1 MVSRSLTLILLTAS
15 LLGLGGQCN
24 PPVSLIQIARPI
36 EGQLDPVV
44 GPNELSVVEIRIVV
58 PSGTTALS
66 ATLDGGDI
74 TGFFPALSGSAE
86 VIEKVLF
93 AFGQGE
99 HLLEVNALVGGVPSV
114 TMRTFESVVLENPAE
129 CEILNNVHCMY
140 PYPSNHFTVADVT
153 TETGLRLNIPAGA
166 SPQPIGDP
174 IDPAEYNQLDG
185 FSPTAQ
191 ILMHFPGGVD
201 LALSDAPR
209 LLDPECCGQPAG
221 PPWIDTRTYT
231 DRSLEVDLMGH
242 PASPTLLI
250 DTVTGDLVRHFAEV
264 DGRTADVSRQS
275 LILRPGE
282 SLVPNR
288 RYIVAVRNLVD
299 GVGDPVGAE
308 PPFAVLRDK
317 RWTTI
322 ASLAAKYG
330 RYESDIFPVL
340 AATGVPRGNLILA
353 YDFTTQS
360 EGQLTRQ
367 MLSMRDQSYAWLA
380 ARESELV
387 PGDSGTET
395 FTVDAVT
402 DFDCNVAGTV
412 LRRIVAGKFESPL
425 FLDGDLA
432 AGSAQFMNVDAA
444 DVPVQNPGTPTHNAP
459 YTIGIPC
466 TLEDADLT
474 NDPARPLILGHGLFG
489 TGRSMVEGIPGL
501 IGAAGLEFSYIA
513 GATDWRGLSSVD
525 LAWLATQILGIGT
538 HKLNNFAAFPD
549 RLRQGMLNTLVLAR
563 MMKDGFFNNNA
574 AFQLGGNGVFPGTA
588 EEEYYYGISLG
599 GVMGL
604 FFSALTPD
612 IERFGIDVPSMNF
625 SFLLQRSTQFIAFE
639 QILNGIGLTDPID
652 RILGIGLFHELWVSA
667 EPAGYA
673 RHITTDPLPGSGGP
687 SKILMTAAWLD
698 KQVSNQATEVTART
712 LGIPNLTG
720 SIAQGFQGIPDVDT
734 DIAGPQDSALVIWD
748 TGSFDILDPAQEP
761 VIPPLSNRIPSDVCD
776 PHGFRPSIP
785 ASIEQLIDF
794 LQPGGQITNTCE
806 GAGKLCDAG
815 SPVELSLG
823 FDTLTP
829 PHPCNPYVP

>member
-1 MVSRSLTLILLTAS
+1 MVSRSPTLILVAIA

-24 PPVSLIQIARPI
+24 APQGLVKIALPI
-36 EGQLDPVV
+36 EGQLNEVTGGINDLALVV
-44 GPNELSVVEIRIVV
+44 IRLLIPPETTNLAVILDGNDVTSFVTSNGHLAEATVFSAGQGDHELEV
-58 PSGTTALS
+58 TALV
-66 ATLDGGDI
+66 D
-74 TGFFPALSGSAE
+74 
-86 VIEKVLF
+86 
-93 AFGQGE
+93 
-99 HLLEVNALVGGVPSV
+99 GVPSL
-114 TMRTFESVVLENPAE
+114 TLRKFEVVKLENSAE
-129 CEILNNVHCMY
+129 CEILNNAHCMY
-140 PYPSNHFTVADVT
+140 PYPSNHFTVPDAT
-153 TETGLRLNIPAGA
+153 TDTGLRVSIPPGA

-174 IDPAEYNQLDG
+174 IDPAQYNELDG
-185 FSPTAQ
+185 FSPTVQ
-191 ILMHFPGGVD
+191 ILMHFPGGVN
-201 LALSDAPR
+201 LTLSDAPR

-231 DRSLEVDLMGH
+231 DRSLEVDSMGD
-242 PASPTLLI
+242 PDSPTLLI
-250 DTVTGDLVRHFAEV
+250 DTVTGNLVRHFAEV
-264 DGRTADVSRQS
+264 DGRTPDVSRQS
-275 LILRPGE
+275 LIIRPGE

-299 GVGDPVGAE
+299 AAGVAVEAE
-308 PPFAVLRDK
+308 PPFAVLRDR

-330 RYESDIFPVL
+330 RYEAEIFPVL
-340 AATGVPRGNLILA
+340 AAAGVPRENLILA
-353 YDFTTQS
+353 FDFTTQS
-360 EGQLTRQ
+360 EDQLTRQ
-367 MLSMRDQSYAWLA
+367 MLSMRDQAYVWLT

-395 FTVDAVT
+395 FTVGTIT
-402 DFDCNVAGTV
+402 DFDCSIAGTV
-412 LRRIVAGKFESPL
+412 LRRIVEGTFESPL
-425 FLDGDLA
+425 FLDGDLDA
-432 AGSAQFMNVDAA
+432 ASVQFMNVDA
-444 DVPVQNPGTPTHNAP
+444 DDLPVQNAVTPTHTAP

-489 TGRSMVEGIPGL
+489 TGKSLVEGIPDL
-501 IGAAGLEFSYIA
+501 IGAAGLSFPYIA

-525 LAWLATQILGIGT
+525 LVWVGTRILGIGS
-538 HKLNNFAAFPD
+538 HQLNNFAAFPD

-574 AFQLGGNGVFPGTA
+574 AFQLGGNGVFPGAA

-604 FFSALTPD
+604 FFAALTPD

-625 SFLLQRSTQFIAFE
+625 SFLLQRSTQFVAFE
-639 QILNGIGLTDPID
+639 QLLSGIGLTDPMD

-687 SKILMTAAWLD
+687 SKILMSAAWLD

-720 SIAQGFQGIPDVDT
+720 SIAQGFRGIPDVDT

-748 TGSFDILDPAQEP
+748 TGSFDILDPAQQS
-761 VIPPLSNRIPSDVCD
+761 VIPPLSNQLPSDVCD
-776 PHGFRPSIP
+776 PHGFRPLIP

-794 LQPGGQITNTCE
+794 LRPGGQITNTCE
-806 GAGKLCDAG
+806 GVGKLCDAG

>member
-1 MVSRSLTLILLTAS
+1 MVSRSLTLILVAVALV
-15 LLGLGGQCN
+15 GLGGQCN
-24 PPVSLIQIARPI
+24 QSQGLIKIALPI
-36 EGQLDPVV
+36 EDQL
-44 GPNELSVVEIRIVV
+44 NEVAGGIQDLSVVAIRILI
-58 PSGTTALS
+58 PAETTNLNV
-66 ATLDGGDI
+66 TLDGGDI
-74 TGFFPALSGSAE
+74 TGFLTITGHVAEANLFSA
-86 VIEKVLF
+86 
-93 AFGQGE
+93 GQGNHE
-99 HLLEVNALVGGVPSV
+99 LEATGIVDGVPSV
-114 TMRTFESVVLENPAE
+114 TLRNFEVVKLENSAE
-129 CEILNNVHCMY
+129 CEILNNAHCMY
-140 PYPSNHFTVADVT
+140 PYPSNHFTVPDVT
-153 TETGLRLNIPAGA
+153 TDTGLRLSIPAGA
-166 SPQPIGDP
+166 PPQPTGDP
-174 IDPAEYNQLDG
+174 IDTAFYNELDG

-191 ILMHFPGGVD
+191 ILMHFPAGVD

-231 DRSLEVDLMGH
+231 DRSLEVDLMGD
-242 PASPTLLI
+242 PDSPTLLI
-250 DTVTGDLVRHFAEV
+250 DTVTGELVRHFAEV
-264 DGRTADVSRQS
+264 DGRTADLSRQS

-299 GVGDPVGAE
+299 AAGDPVEAE
-308 PPFAVLRDK
+308 PPFAVLRDE

-330 RYESDIFPVL
+330 HYESEIFPQL
-340 AATGVPRGNLILA
+340 AAAGVPRENLVLA
-353 YDFTTQS
+353 FDFTTQS
-360 EGQLTRQ
+360 EDQLTHQ
-367 MLSMRDQSYAWLA
+367 MLSMRDQAYVWLSD
-380 ARESELV
+380 REMELI
-387 PGDSGTET
+387 PGDAGTET
-395 FTVDAVT
+395 FTVDTVT

-412 LRRIVAGKFESPL
+412 LRRIVEGTFESPL
-425 FLDGDLA
+425 FLDGDLD
-432 AGSAQFMNVDAA
+432 AGSVQFMNVDAN
-444 DVPVQNPGTPTHNAP
+444 DIPVQNLVTPTHNAQ

-466 TLEDADLT
+466 TLEDADPN

-489 TGRSMVEGIPGL
+489 TGKSMVDGIPDL
-501 IGAAGLEFSYIA
+501 IGAAGLPFSYIA
-513 GATDWRGLSSVD
+513 GATDWRGMSSVD
-525 LAWLATQILGIGT
+525 LAWLGTQILGIGN
-538 HKLNNFAAFPD
+538 HQLNNFAGFPD

-563 MMKDGFFNNNA
+563 MMKNGFFNNNA
-574 AFQLGGNGVFPGTA
+574 AFQLGGNGVFPGAA

-625 SFLLQRSTQFIAFE
+625 SILLQRSTQFIAFE
-639 QILNGIGLTDPID
+639 QILNGVGLTDPID

-673 RHITTDPLPGSGGP
+673 RHITADPLPGSGGP

-698 KQVSNQATEVTART
+698 KQVSNQATEITART

-734 DIAGPQDSALVIWD
+734 DIEGPQDSALVIWD
-748 TGSFDILDPAQEP
+748 TGSFDILDPAQDP
-761 VIPPLSNRIPSDVCD
+761 VIPPLSNEIPSGVCD
-776 PHGFRPSIP
+776 PHGFRPAIP
-785 ASIEQLIDF
+785 ASMEQLIDF

-806 GAGKLCDAG
+806 GVGKLCDAG